1 MSDAELGSFGSNGLA
16 PKVIELLHQ
25 LVPKAGVIGLLIDP
39 KDPNSASD
47 TREAQI
53 AADTLGLKT
62 VLAKAS
68 TEGEIDSAF
77 TTLVEGQVA
86 AIFVEPDPL
95 FVDQSKRIAELAVR
109 YALPAVSQLRSF
121 AEAGGLA
128 SYGTS
133 ITAANRQLG
142 VYTGRVLKG
151 TKPADLPVV
160 QSTRFELVINLKTA
174 KALGLEVPWTVSLR
188 ADEVIE

>member
-1 MSDAELGSFGSNGLA
+1 M
-16 PKVIELLHQ
+16 
-25 LVPKAGVIGLLIDP
+25 
-39 KDPNSASD
+39 
-47 TREAQI
+47 
-53 AADTLGLKT
+53 
-62 VLAKAS
+62 
-68 TEGEIDSAF
+68 
-77 TTLVEGQVA
+77 
-86 AIFVEPDPL
+86 
-95 FVDQSKRIAELAVR
+95 
-109 YALPAVSQLRSF
+109 
-121 AEAGGLA
+121 A